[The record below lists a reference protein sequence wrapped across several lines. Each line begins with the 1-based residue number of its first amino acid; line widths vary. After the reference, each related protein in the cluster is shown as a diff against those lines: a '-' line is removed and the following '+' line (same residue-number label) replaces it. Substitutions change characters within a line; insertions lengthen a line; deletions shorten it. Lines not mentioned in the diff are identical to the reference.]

1 MLNEKNDFCS
11 LLKEVQKDLLL
22 HDKAPDE
29 LMFESV
35 RTRLNSALKNYM
47 FDISNSTDYL
57 SNRNSETIF
66 RRITKD

>member
-1 MLNEKNDFCS
+1 MLNEKNDFCN
-11 LLKEVQKDLLL
+11 LLKEIQKDLLL
-22 HDKAPDE
+22 HHKAPDE